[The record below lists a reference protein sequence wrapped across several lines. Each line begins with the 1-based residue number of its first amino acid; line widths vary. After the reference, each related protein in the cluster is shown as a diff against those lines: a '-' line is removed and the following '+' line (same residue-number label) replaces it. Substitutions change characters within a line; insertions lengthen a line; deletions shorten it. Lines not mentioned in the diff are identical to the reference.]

1 MNTPKFSS
9 ILVFTAAMAAMTSSA
24 FAAELTNV
32 QSARAVNQWQD
43 MTGIAS
49 TKTRAEVRSE
59 LQQADSSPVRA
70 QQEYVDF
77 ARQPV
82 SNVTT
87 RAKVK
92 SEIMQ
97 SSVNTILQPSD
108 VYYGG

>member
-9 ILVFTAAMAAMTSSA
+9 ILVFTAAMAAMTSGA
-24 FAAELTNV
+24 FATELTNV

-43 MTGIAS
+43 MTSIAS
-49 TKTRAEVRSE
+49 IKTRAEVRSE
-59 LQQADSSPVRA
+59 LKQAASSPVRA

-87 RAKVK
+87 RAEVK
-92 SEIMQ
+92 TGIMQ
-97 SSVNTILQPSD
+97 SSINTILQPGD
-108 VYYGG
+108 VYFGG

>member
-59 LQQADSSPVRA
+59 LKQADSSPVRA

-77 ARQPV
+77 VRQPV

-97 SSVNTILQPSD
+97 SSVNTILQPGD

>member
-1 MNTPKFSS
+1 MNTPKLSS
-9 ILVFTAAMAAMTSSA
+9 IFVFTAALAAMTSGA

-59 LQQADSSPVRA
+59 LKQVGSSPVRA

-77 ARQPV
+77 ARQAT

-87 RAKVK
+87 RAEVK
-92 SEIMQ
+92 SKIMQ
-97 SSVNTILQPSD
+97 SSANTILQPGD

>member
-1 MNTPKFSS
+1 MNTSKFSS
-9 ILVFTAAMAAMTSSA
+9 ILVFTAAVAAMTSSA

-49 TKTRAEVRSE
+49 TKSRAEVRSE
-59 LQQADSSPVRA
+59 LKQAGSSPVRG

-77 ARQPV
+77 TRQPA
-82 SNVTT
+82 SNVST
-87 RAKVK
+87 RAEVK
-92 SEIMQ
+92 SEIMR
-97 SSVNTILQPSD
+97 SSVNMILQPGD

>member
-9 ILVFTAAMAAMTSSA
+9 ILVFTAAMAAMMSGA

-43 MTGIAS
+43 MTGIAL
-49 TKTRAEVRSE
+49 TKTRAEVQSE
-59 LQQADSSPVRA
+59 LKQAGLSPVRA
-70 QQEYVDF
+70 QQEHVDF
-77 ARQPV
+77 TKQPA

-87 RAKVK
+87 RAEVK

-97 SSVNTILQPSD
+97 SSVNTILQPGD